1 MPFSCMQLLGKK
13 VYPRPRRLYWAIS
26 HGPAEDIKATAA
38 AGRGPRCPLW
48 SGNYKKRWAAGSV
61 FHLQASRLGGHLDNR
76 KMLRHVLRH
85 ENNRIFVLILLYCVL
100 VSLLKLCMAQADGA
114 AAGANDND
122 IGHLGDD
129 CQVTPV
135 IHVLQYPGCVPK
147 PIPSFACV
155 GRCASYIQVSGSKIW
170 QMERSCMCCQESGER
185 EAAVSLFCPKVKHGE
200 RKFKKVLT
208 KAPLECMCRP
218 CTSIEESGII
228 PQEIAGYSDEGP
240 LNNHFRRI
248 ALQ

>member
-1 MPFSCMQLLGKK
+1 MLHK
-13 VYPRPRRLYWAIS
+13 I
-26 HGPAEDIKATAA
+26 
-38 AGRGPRCPLW
+38 RC
-48 SGNYKKRWAAGSV
+48 GSN
-61 FHLQASRLGGHLDNR
+61 ASTMRITSRSKHRFVAFIFFYCIYFIFIRLG
-76 KMLRHVLRH
+76 V
-85 ENNRIFVLILLYCVL
+85 
-100 VSLLKLCMAQADGA
+100 AQADEDSVPV
-114 AAGANDND
+114 DND
-122 IGHLGDD
+122 ISHIGDD

-185 EAAVSLFCPKVKHGE
+185 EAAVSLFCPKAKHGE

-218 CTSIEESGII
+218 CTTVEESGII